1 MESII
6 EQQRRF
12 HEERERLEEATV
24 REMIGKKNSVSYW
37 ICFRV
42 LSG

>member
-1 MESII
+1 MESVI

-24 REMIGKKNSVSYW
+24 REMLCKKSSVSL
-37 ICFRV
+37 IN
-42 LSG
+42 LK